1 MLRHVRNSC
10 LALFVFA
17 VIVAPV
23 CVAAGVDYVGVRVI
37 LPLGQMPV
45 MIGIEVGTRVSFG
58 WVTACLLLTPAGRTL
73 LLGGI
78 EMALTD
84 QESPGSSFIRA
95 TVGVSYFDFTAR
107 FPSLVLGA
115 GIAYR
120 LSIEDAFQV
129 GIRGEII
136 YPLALGPPLV
146 SIGSGWAP

>member
-17 VIVAPV
+17 VIIAPA
-23 CVAAGVDYVGVRVI
+23 CVAAGVDYIGVRVI
-37 LPLGQMPV
+37 LPLGQMPA

-58 WVTACLLLTPAGRTL
+58 WTTACLLLTPDGSL
-73 LLGGI
+73 
-78 EMALTD
+78 
-84 QESPGSSFIRA
+84 GSSLIRA
-95 TVGVSYFDFTAR
+95 TVGVSYFDLAAR

-120 LSIEDAFQV
+120 FSIEDAFQV

-146 SIGSGWAP
+146 SIGGGWAP